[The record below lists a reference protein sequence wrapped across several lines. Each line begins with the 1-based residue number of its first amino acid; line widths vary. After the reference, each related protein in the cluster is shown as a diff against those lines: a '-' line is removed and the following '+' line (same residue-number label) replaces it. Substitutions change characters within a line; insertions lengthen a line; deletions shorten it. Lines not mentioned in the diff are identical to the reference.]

1 MPNLAHRSDTGKLS
15 DRPDTLL
22 RPQSKSAPPRR
33 PRRHIGKRCWPTPAR
48 SPGSLSLKTQW
59 CVPGRIV
66 ENAIEYAA
74 AAAGDAETVAEL
86 LAENDRDLPYRGR
99 IWQLLRCARWLP
111 AELLYAL
118 GVPRRQ

>member
-1 MPNLAHRSDTGKLS
+1 VS
-15 DRPDTLL
+15 
-22 RPQSKSAPPRR
+22 
-33 PRRHIGKRCWPTPAR
+33 
-48 SPGSLSLKTQW
+48 
-59 CVPGRIV
+59 GRIV